1 MLQRNAQCLT
11 PYAAAA
17 ATQQQQQLNQQH
29 HSSGLHYGCQ
39 ETSVYGAKTCGTRN
53 YPGPVSGLSYGQAS
67 PGEFPWTCILL
78 NQNNDFIGTCAVIP
92 NDFSNNNN
100 AATRKIITAAH
111 KLKNIEL
118 TE

>member
-1 MLQRNAQCLT
+1 MFQRNAQCLT

-78 NQNNDFIGTCAVIP
+78 NQVSWDW
-92 NDFSNNNN
+92 S
-100 AATRKIITAAH
+100 AAGHNTH
-111 KLKNIEL
+111 L
-118 TE
+118 

>member
-1 MLQRNAQCLT
+1 MFQRNAQCLT

-67 PGEFPWTCILL
+67 PGEFPWTCLILSDS
-78 NQNNDFIGTCAVIP
+78 NDFVGSCAVIP
-92 NDFSNNNN
+92 ENSNNNLN
-100 AATRKIITAAH
+100 SGTAKVITAAH
-111 KLKNIEL
+111 NLKNIRG
-118 TE
+118 